1 MGFAII
7 KTGGKQYK
15 IAEGDVLKVEKLPVD
30 DGKTVTFDEVLLID
44 DGQKTIVGT
53 PVITGAKVTAEVVK
67 TAKGKK
73 ISVLKYKNKTRYRK
87 LLGHR
92 QWHSQIKVK
101 TIANK

>member
-15 IAEGDVLKVEKLPVD
+15 VAEGDILKVEKLPIEE
-30 DGKTVTFDEVLLID
+30 GKTVTFDEVLLID
-44 DGQKTIVGT
+44 DGQKTIVGK
-53 PVITGAKVTAEVVK
+53 PIITGAKVTAEVIS
-67 TAKGKK
+67 TARGKK

-92 QWHSQIKVK
+92 QWQSQVKVK
-101 TIANK
+101 TMVNK

>member
-15 IAEGDVLKVEKLPVD
+15 IAEGDILKVEKLPIEE
-30 DGKTVTFDEVLLID
+30 GKTVTFDQVLLID
-44 DGQKTIVGT
+44 DGQKTIVGK
-53 PVITGAKVTAEVVK
+53 PLITGAKVTAEVVS
-67 TAKGKK
+67 TARGKK

-92 QWHSQIKVK
+92 QWHSRIKIK
-101 TIANK
+101 AITNK